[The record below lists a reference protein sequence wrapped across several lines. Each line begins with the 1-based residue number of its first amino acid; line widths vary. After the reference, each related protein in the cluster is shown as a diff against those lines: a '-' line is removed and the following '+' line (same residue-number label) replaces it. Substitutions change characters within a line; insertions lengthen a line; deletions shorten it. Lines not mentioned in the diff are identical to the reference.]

1 MSAILALESISKSF
15 GAVVIADDLDLQL
28 AEGEA
33 LGMLGPNGAGKTTL
47 FGIITGMLAPN
58 SGRVL
63 FEGRDITRLSAAE
76 RCRLGVARSFQIP
89 QPFGG
94 MSVFENLVLPA
105 LSPRAGASV
114 MSTISARRSWKIASS
129 ATKPM

>member
-94 MSVFENLVLPA
+94 MSVFENSVLPA

>member
-1 MSAILALESISKSF
+1 MSAILALEGISKSF

-94 MSVFENLVLPA
+94 MSVFENLVV
-105 LSPRAGASV
+105 AGAF
-114 MSTISARRSWKIASS
+114 AKGRREQRCL
-129 ATKPM
+129 